1 MTAETGPWT
10 CESCGTENQDDDEHC
25 QQCDR
30 WRTDEYGPDDCV
42 DGRGNIHPEHD
53 YGEYEC
59 RRCGAETPEEDE

>member
-30 WRTDEYGPDDCV
+30 WRTDEYGPD
-42 DGRGNIHPEHD
+42 
-53 YGEYEC
+53 EYE
-59 RRCGAETPEEDE
+59 EDQ